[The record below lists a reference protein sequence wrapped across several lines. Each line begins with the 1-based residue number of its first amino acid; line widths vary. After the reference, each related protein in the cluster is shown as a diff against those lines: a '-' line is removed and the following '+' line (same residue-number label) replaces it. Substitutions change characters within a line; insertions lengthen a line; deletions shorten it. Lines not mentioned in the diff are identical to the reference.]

1 MSLGQFIDKM
11 FEVEPLSI
19 WVNDSNIKV
28 DTEDKEFAKKI
39 FDDYLENDIR
49 GWRVNFDEETGEYY
63 VAVFLV

>member
-1 MSLGQFIDKM
+1 MNLGQFIDKM

-19 WVNDSNIKV
+19 WVNDGNIKV

-49 GWRVNFDEETGEYY
+49 GWRVNFDEKTGEYY